1 VVTVTQ
7 RLKMENG
14 IKIKW
19 TKEFFLFTKL
29 KCCWQQDESGTMLVG
44 ENTSRSIIYTAALN

>member
-1 VVTVTQ
+1 
-7 RLKMENG
+7 MENG